1 MTVYVLVRVA
11 YDDEFN
17 LVDVFNGVFAT
28 RQQARTAKL
37 KMEED
42 FPDED
47 YSIVTREIKEDPKE
61 KEVHEQKTSTD

>member
-1 MTVYVLVRVA
+1 MTVYVLVRIA

-42 FPDED
+42 FPDEA
-47 YSIVTREIKEDPKE
+47 YSILTRVIEENHDR
-61 KEVHEQKTSTD
+61 

>member
-1 MTVYVLVRVA
+1 MMVYVLVREA

-17 LVDVFNGVFAT
+17 QVEVFNGVFAT
-28 RQQARTAKL
+28 RQQAHTAKL

-42 FPDED
+42 FPDEA

-61 KEVHEQKTSTD
+61 KEAHEHNS